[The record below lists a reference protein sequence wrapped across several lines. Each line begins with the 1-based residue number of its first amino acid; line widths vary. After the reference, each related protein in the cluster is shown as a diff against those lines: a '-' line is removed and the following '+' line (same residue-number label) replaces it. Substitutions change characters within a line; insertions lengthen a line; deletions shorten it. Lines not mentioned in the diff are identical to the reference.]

1 MYKWTS
7 PHPICRIVHHHCKY
21 LPIITE
27 STHVNTNDMMTWHD
41 MLLCFLFQPCFFWV
55 WYCIIRTGLGW
66 RGATWP
72 KSLNVNSHILCLTNL
87 KDSDQKVAL
96 VGLMCDLSSLTVLQS
111 SEWNYAWKNI
121 DTCHNLRFNSIS
133 SSSDSYIL
141 LHHLQMNHNES
152 RSFT

>member
-1 MYKWTS
+1 MNIS
-7 PHPICRIVHHHCKY
+7 SSHLQNRSSSLQISANHHR
-21 LPIITE
+21 
-27 STHVNTNDMMTWHD
+27 VNTCQHEWHD
-41 MLLCFLFQPCFFWV
+41 DMAWHASLLFVPAMFFWV